1 MRTLVGRKSRRCEI
15 DFENAKADAE
25 TAIRLSP
32 TLSGAHAF
40 LGYAFAKQGDFDRA
54 TAEIGEAFRLDPR
67 SLDALLYRGELHLLR
82 GEPRRALDDFEAA
95 LVRRPVFPL
104 AIAGRDAAKKALA
117 TEIATSS
124 SPREPQ
130 PAPGP
135 PAAPT
140 QNLGTAQTD
149 SLSIDQSTHSPSK
162 VPIFKPIKPVLVPT
176 FRLSA
181 PTSLYPLGTKRTN
194 WKTLFT
200 PPKNDLRQPAQG
212 DAVDPNHRL
221 DSI

>member
-1 MRTLVGRKSRRCEI
+1 MLWSSFLSRGQVYFAEGHYDRALADYEQAILLEPKIGDVYAGRAEI
-15 DFENAKADAE
+15 EALRNRFENAKADAE

-149 SLSIDQSTHSPSK
+149 SLSIDQSN
-162 VPIFKPIKPVLVPT
+162 
-176 FRLSA
+176 
-181 PTSLYPLGTKRTN
+181 SL
-194 WKTLFT
+194 
-200 PPKNDLRQPAQG
+200 
-212 DAVDPNHRL
+212 AV
-221 DSI
+221 